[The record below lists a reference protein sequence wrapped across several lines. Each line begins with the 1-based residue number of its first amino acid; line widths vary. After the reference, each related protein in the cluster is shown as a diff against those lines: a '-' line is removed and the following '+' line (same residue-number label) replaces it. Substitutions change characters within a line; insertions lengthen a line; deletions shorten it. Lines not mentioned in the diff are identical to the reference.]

1 MNFVKYFF
9 EIYMN
14 FSVFFLQNAEFSL
27 FIAKFAVLL
36 SKKAPFSAKKQD
48 HPRGRSCFVW
58 ESDQRLRI
66 SAAENV
72 SG

>member
-27 FIAKFAVLL
+27 LIAKSAVLL
-36 SKKAPFSAKKQD
+36 SKKAPFSAK
-48 HPRGRSCFVW
+48 S
-58 ESDQRLRI
+58 RI
-66 SAAENV
+66 THGGDPAWFGNPI